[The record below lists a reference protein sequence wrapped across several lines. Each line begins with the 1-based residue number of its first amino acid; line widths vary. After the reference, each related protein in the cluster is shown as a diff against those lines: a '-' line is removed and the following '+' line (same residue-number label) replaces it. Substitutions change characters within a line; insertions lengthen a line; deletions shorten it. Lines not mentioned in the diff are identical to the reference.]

1 MPMTARM
8 AGRWRCGKA
17 RDGHTRL
24 KGGDSGRNQ
33 GFGEDTVQE
42 LAACCGAKV
51 LSRRPLH
58 RAPILSR
65 PKQRPYRISRTTDG
79 RARAASL

>member
-1 MPMTARM
+1 MPMTARK
-8 AGRWRCGKA
+8 AARLRYGKA

-33 GFGEDTVQE
+33 DCGEDIAQE

-51 LSRRPLH
+51 LSHRPRH

-65 PKQRPYRISRTTDG
+65 PKQRPYRISRTIGG
-79 RARAASL
+79 RAMAALL